1 MLIGLIVFFG
11 LSLLIL
17 LHEAGHFFAAK
28 YFGLSVEEFGF
39 GYPPRIT
46 AWKRGETEYS
56 LNWLPFGGFVRIA
69 GENDRIQGAE
79 HLAQIPED
87 KKQHFFFGQKA
98 WKRSVVILAGVA
110 VNFLLGWFLLSAL
123 FMVGTPK
130 ALIVTGV
137 QSGSPA
143 QIVGLEAGDVLL
155 DYASAESFIQFINAH
170 RGEVVQLKVLH
181 HNEEKM
187 IEATPRKEVGQNE
200 GALGVMLGEAG
211 IARESFFAALRDGL
225 LQSGI
230 IFWQTI
236 LSFGDLLKAIV
247 VQRTIPEGVS
257 GPVGIFSIA
266 QETGKLGLVY
276 LVQLLALISINLCVL
291 NLMPFPAVDGG
302 RFFLILVEKI
312 KGSPISL
319 KTEAWINGLGFIFLI
334 LLIGGITVRDILKL
348 L

>member
-1 MLIGLIVFFG
+1 M
-11 LSLLIL
+11 
-17 LHEAGHFFAAK
+17 
-28 YFGLSVEEFGF
+28 
-39 GYPPRIT
+39 
-46 AWKRGETEYS
+46 
-56 LNWLPFGGFVRIA
+56 
-69 GENDRIQGAE
+69 
-79 HLAQIPED
+79 
-87 KKQHFFFGQKA
+87 
-98 WKRSVVILAGVA
+98 
-110 VNFLLGWFLLSAL
+110 
-123 FMVGTPK
+123 
-130 ALIVTGV
+130 
-137 QSGSPA
+137 
-143 QIVGLEAGDVLL
+143 
-155 DYASAESFIQFINAH
+155 
-170 RGEVVQLKVLH
+170 VQLKVLH

-236 LSFGDLLKAIV
+236 LSFGDLLKTIV